1 MRDLLDLR
9 SLRRDRLDG
18 LDFEEEDNEVE
29 MAAAS
34 GTEPS
39 RDLGLD
45 SMNCKRLSKS
55 SAPRYPSIS
64 SAFIDSSGFTACKVI
79 RNIR

>member
-1 MRDLLDLR
+1 MVTEGVRDLLDLR
-9 SLRRDRLDG
+9 SLRRDRFDG
-18 LDFEEEDNEVE
+18 LDFEEEI
-29 MAAAS
+29 AAAS

-55 SAPRYPSIS
+55 SAPRYPSTS
-64 SAFIDSSGFTACKVI
+64 SAFIDSSGFTAFKEI
-79 RNIR
+79 RF